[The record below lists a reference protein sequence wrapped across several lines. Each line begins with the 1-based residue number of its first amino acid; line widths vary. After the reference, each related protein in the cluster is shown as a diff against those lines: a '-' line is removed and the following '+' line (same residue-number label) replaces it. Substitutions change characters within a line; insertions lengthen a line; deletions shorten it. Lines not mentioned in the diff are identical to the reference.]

1 MSQNTQHDEILGNLT
16 AAVNML
22 ESCQAFAALVP
33 EVRVN
38 LAYAL
43 RDAKANEE
51 VAAID
56 GRITV
61 VRGFPL
67 ACGRP
72 TWGAS
77 DHLSRRIIEI
87 RKYASDFNAVINFK
101 YDQQILATARH
112 YAQKKGILFGSV
124 EREEE
129 PDEYSTRDG
138 KSMPWKVRRLQE
150 KYGKIPQLFYEDA
163 GWGKEPLFLAL
174 GKNAVEVA
182 SIACDIA
189 ELYKQQSACQTIIKQ
204 S

>member
-1 MSQNTQHDEILGNLT
+1 MSRNTQQDEILGNLT
-16 AAVNML
+16 AAVGML
-22 ESCQAFAALVP
+22 ESCQEFAALVP

-43 RDAKANEE
+43 LNAKTSEE

-67 ACGRP
+67 ACGLP

-77 DHLSRRIIEI
+77 DHLARRIIEI

-101 YDQQILATARH
+101 YNQQILVTARR
-112 YAQKKGILFGSV
+112 YAQTKGLLFGSV
-124 EREEE
+124 EREKE
-129 PDEYSTRDG
+129 PDEYSARDG
-138 KSMPWKVRRLQE
+138 ESMPWKVRQLQD
-150 KYGKIPQLFYEDA
+150 KYGEIPQLFYEDA

-189 ELYKQQSACQTIIKQ
+189 ELHKQQFAC
-204 S
+204 

>member
-1 MSQNTQHDEILGNLT
+1 MSRNTQQDEILGNLT
-16 AAVNML
+16 AAVSML

-43 RDAKANEE
+43 LNAKTNEE

-67 ACGRP
+67 ACGLP

-77 DHLSRRIIEI
+77 DHLARRIIEI

-101 YDQQILATARH
+101 YNQQILVTARR
-112 YAQKKGILFGSV
+112 YAQTKGFLFGSV

-129 PDEYSTRDG
+129 PDEYSARDG
-138 KSMPWKVRRLQE
+138 ESMPWKVRQLQD
-150 KYGKIPQLFYEDA
+150 KYGEIPQLFYEDA

-189 ELYKQQSACQTIIKQ
+189 ELHKQQFAC
-204 S
+204 